1 MESLQKMKQCTK
13 WISSVKEWGNERL
26 YGAPVAVVDVET
38 TGLNTSKCKV
48 VQLAIIHA
56 NLGMDNAEVVY
67 NEVIDP
73 CCDIPLQ
80 TSKIH
85 GIFNDMVEGKPTFCN
100 EIDKIKGLLQNR
112 IIAAYNLSYDYAVLK
127 AEFNRVDE
135 EWLPWF
141 GICAKILA
149 VYVDSQKQGKGY
161 HRLVEVA
168 KRRGLSFKAHDA
180 CEDAMVTAKLL
191 DGLLG
196 EASKKQGQKFRSVRE
211 FWSFEREQAIIQER
225 SLRMYYSK
233 RRQGGNWPWTDW

>member
-1 MESLQKMKQCTK
+1 M
-13 WISSVKEWGNERL
+13 
-26 YGAPVAVVDVET
+26 YGVPVAVVDVET
-38 TGLNTSKCKV
+38 TGLDTRKCRV

-56 NLGMDNAEVVY
+56 NLGMNNAEVVY
-67 NEVIDP
+67 NEVINP

-85 GIFNDMVEGKPTFCN
+85 GIFDDMVEGKPEFSDQ
-100 EIDKIKGLLQNR
+100 IDRIKGLLSNR

-127 AEFNRVDE
+127 AEFSRLDE

-149 VYVDSQKQGKGY
+149 VYVDSKKQGKGY

-168 KRRGLSFKAHDA
+168 RRRGLTFKAHDA

-196 EASKKQGQKFRSVRE
+196 EVSQKHGKFKSVRE

-225 SLRMYYSK
+225 SLRMYYN
-233 RRQGGNWPWTDW
+233 RRGRGGNWAWTDW